1 MRITFNMQAMQYQQ
15 YIENGLNASTQAG
28 LRVVNK
34 RNLLSPEQSPSQY
47 VGAYNIQR
55 MIDELTQFTSNA
67 TNASSWL
74 KNTDKEVTGIIDI
87 LKKVKSDLAIGG
99 TSSESDA
106 DSRKAL
112 AGQAAQLYNS
122 LMDIANSSYLGRYIF
137 GGHQTQ
143 SKPFSDGVNQVTGV
157 TSVTG
162 NGGEVDIKSVYGDLP
177 ELANG
182 KYTAKVSVSNGI
194 ATIKVLDEKGNPV
207 ILDSNG
213 SDQSGSK
220 GNNSVTEL
228 TFEYKPGAV
237 INTGRGISVKMPDTP
252 ENAVELAFT
261 YKAGSEVNYAGD
273 SGSIFS
279 QIGYNQDIAMNITGN
294 NIFTQSYKTLQGTRF
309 NTVGGMAATLST
321 YFSSLDKAN
330 SSIGDSITLSGT
342 DHNGNKIGSATII
355 SPLNPKLDLTNASE
369 KERTLTV
376 GYGDK
381 LYKVIVPQ
389 GAYKSSDDLTSAIN
403 TQLKKAEYV
412 GSLGN
417 VPAGMSVEA
426 YKSFVQGKLDSGN
439 FNGEEADADKQRFYT
454 DISGQVTASA
464 DGDRVSFVT
473 TKAGDNVRLTVSGGS
488 QNVLGFKGMTA
499 ASLGKDTT
507 FEIGYDP
514 HKNGVNQLQT
524 THNGLALFPGGASQT
539 YVINGKLIN
548 VPIPAG
554 AVTIT
559 NETLIDLTGAD
570 DYVVTAKGKEI
581 RVPAAELAAAPTA
594 ADKEA
599 LINQKIMDAGLG
611 SEVQITVTDDGLGT
625 FNVDTEVNSLSKK
638 DYEQAF
644 DQALRASG
652 FDFGMNVS
660 LTPAAGGAIGSYD
673 VTFNMVNDNVG
684 KNTTLTTTYMD
695 MAAVPPIR
703 DMQTEAPTKPSNA
716 SNKEKTLGDLVAFA
730 KNLYGDSAEVTL
742 NNGKLTVRDIRSGES
757 KLTMNIKGANEG
769 ISSSL
774 DTMKMGGNFSGAY
787 DDKWDVS
794 VTGTLN
800 ADGTK
805 DMQVAITDKFG
816 NKIYDRVTSN
826 YLGGEIELPYGV
838 KINPAALEL
847 DAANPTR
854 ATAFSVDLK
863 SRGSLGFGDMSVIEN
878 GDNVNIFR
886 SLKNLEHALLYNI
899 TKNGFAEP
907 TAWKDSTLKSS
918 AKPFLDGAF
927 QGTFNDN
934 WNYEIMQSSGKKDF
948 YIQNE
953 YKDSTGDIRFDP
965 AMTGLGNE
973 LSFGIDYYDNATGA
987 RETMNVSIDI
997 TKANPP
1003 VTDGKSMQD
1012 YIQKTLNADQ
1022 RFIDRGM
1029 KFASKDGKIQLESGS
1044 GTKVVNFTNNGTGA
1058 AKVLTSFVMGF
1069 DTVANNKLSFPVT
1082 SVGEIIDVNDPHDPV
1097 PGLPAKTIIVP
1108 AGTYNNETELLTAI
1122 NDELN
1127 ITTAG
1132 RVQASFDDKGAL
1144 VFKTTGGVPVASS
1157 TAGGDNPLGLGLTG
1171 GINSEIVGTA
1181 AQAPSTNLSE
1191 ATDAQRTL
1199 TFKYM
1204 AGVPPIQQTTSIM
1217 LDKKEYSSP
1226 AELASAVNEK
1236 LAAAGIAEDDMRAV
1250 VNSKGELA
1258 FAKVTNNFSG
1268 ISVEGDHGGFLGF
1281 PKAGDEA
1288 KVKVTDANGKI
1299 VQEVTVSSANK
1310 SVYVSDGLHLGFN
1323 AGSLNATDSFSAGVG
1338 SGIENEIPVLD
1349 AALQQVLEASSIV
1362 GNRGSRV
1369 ETVIAFHGTVIK
1381 SNEEIK
1387 AGYLGSTEID
1397 QVKAQTDWTLA
1408 QSAYQTALTVVGKS
1422 MSISLLDFL
1431 R

>member
-34 RNLLSPEQSPSQY
+34 RNLLSPEQNPSQY

-55 MIDELTQFTSNA
+55 MIDELTQFTNNA
-67 TNASSWL
+67 NNASSWL
-74 KNTDKEVTGIIDI
+74 KNTDKEVTSIIEL
-87 LKKVKSDLAIGG
+87 LKKAKSDLAIGG

-143 SKPFSDGVNQVTGV
+143 NKPFPDGVNQVTGV
-157 TSVTG
+157 TSTIG
-162 NGGEVDIKSVYGDLP
+162 NGGEVDVKAVFGDLP

-182 KYTAKVSVSNGI
+182 KYKAQVSVSNGI
-194 ATIKVLDEKGNPV
+194 ATLKVLDEKGNPV

-213 SDQSGSK
+213 SDQSGTK

-237 INTGRGISVKMPDTP
+237 INTGRGISIKMPDSP
-252 ENAVELAFT
+252 QSAVELSFN
-261 YKAGSEVNYAGD
+261 YKAGSEVNYMGD

-294 NIFTQSYKTLQGTRF
+294 NIFTQTYKTLQGSRF

-330 SSIGDSITLSGT
+330 SSIGDSITISGT
-342 DHNGNKIGSATII
+342 DHNGNKVGAATII

-381 LYKVIVPQ
+381 LYKVVVPQ
-389 GAYKSSDDLTSAIN
+389 GAYKSPEDLTGAIN
-403 TQLKKAEYV
+403 NQLKTAEYV
-412 GSLGN
+412 GSLGDI
-417 VPAGMSVEA
+417 PAGMSVET
-426 YKSFVQGKLDSGN
+426 YKNFVQGKIDSGD
-439 FNGEEADADKQRFYT
+439 FEGEKAEADKQKFYT
-454 DISGQVTASA
+454 DLSGQVSAFA
-464 DGDRVSFVT
+464 DGDRISFVT
-473 TKAGDNVRLTVSGGS
+473 TKAGDNVRLTVSGGA

-499 ASLGKDTT
+499 ASLGKDTS

-514 HKNGVNQLQT
+514 HKSGINQLQT
-524 THNGLALFPGGASQT
+524 THNGMMLFPGGGSQSF
-539 YVINGKLIN
+539 VINGKLIN

-554 AVTIT
+554 NITTT
-559 NETLIDLTGAD
+559 NETLVDLNGAN
-570 DYVVTAKGKEI
+570 DYVVNAKGKEI
-581 RVPAAELAAAPTA
+581 RVTAAELAAAPTA
-594 ADKEA
+594 ADKQA
-599 LINQKIMDAGLG
+599 LINQKISDAGLG

-625 FNVDTEVNSLSKK
+625 FNVDTSVSDLSKK

-644 DQALRASG
+644 DKALRASG

-660 LTPAAGGAIGSYD
+660 LTPSAGGIGSFD
-673 VTFNMVNDNVG
+673 VTFNMVNNNVD
-684 KNTTLTTTYMD
+684 KNTALTTTYMD

-703 DMQTEAPTKPSNA
+703 DMQTDAPVRPSNA
-716 SNKEKTLGDLVAFA
+716 SNKEKTLGDLVEFA

-742 NNGKLTVRDIRSGES
+742 SNGKLTVRDIRSGES
-757 KLTMNIKGANEG
+757 KLSMNIKGSNEG

-774 DTMKMGGNFSGAY
+774 DSMKMGGKFTGSY
-787 DDKWDVS
+787 DDKWDIS

-805 DMQVAITDKFG
+805 DMQIAITDKFG
-816 NKIYDRVTSN
+816 NKIYDRVASN

-854 ATAFSVDLK
+854 TTAFSVDLK
-863 SRGSLGFGDMSVIEN
+863 SRGALGFGDMNVIEN
-878 GDNVNIFR
+878 GDNVNIFK

-907 TAWKDSTLKSS
+907 SAWKDSSLKSS
-918 AKPFLDGAF
+918 AKPFLDGTF

-934 WNYEIMQSSGKKDF
+934 WNYEVMQSGGKKDF

-953 YKDSTGDIRFDP
+953 YKDATGDIRFDP

-973 LSFGIDYYDNATGA
+973 LAFGVDYYDNVTGV
-987 RETMNVSIDI
+987 RETLNVSIDI
-997 TKANPP
+997 TKAVPP
-1003 VTDGKSMQD
+1003 VTDAKSMQD
-1012 YIQKTLNADQ
+1012 YIKKTLNDDQ
-1022 RFIDRGM
+1022 RFIDRGV
-1029 KFASKDGKIQLESGS
+1029 KFTSKDGKIQLESGS

-1069 DTVANNKLSFPVT
+1069 ETVANNKVSFPVT

-1108 AGTYNNETELLTAI
+1108 PGTYNTEADLLAAI
-1122 NDELN
+1122 NGELN

-1144 VFKTTGGVPVASS
+1144 VFKTTGDVPVATS
-1157 TAGGDNPLGLGLTG
+1157 TAGGANPLGLGLTG
-1171 GINSEIVGTA
+1171 GIDSEIVGTGV
-1181 AQAPSTNLSE
+1181 QAPTTNLTE
-1191 ATDAQRTL
+1191 ATEAQRTL

-1204 AGVPPIQQTTSIM
+1204 AGVPPVQQTTSIM
-1217 LDKKEYSSP
+1217 LDKKEYASP
-1226 AELASAVNEK
+1226 AALAAAVNEK
-1236 LAAAGIAEDDMRAV
+1236 LAAAGIAEDDMKAV
-1250 VNSKGELA
+1250 INSKGEMA
-1258 FAKVTNNFSG
+1258 FAKATTNFSG
-1268 ISVEGDHGGFLGF
+1268 VTVEGDHSGFLGF

-1288 KVKVTDANGKI
+1288 KVKVTDANGKV
-1299 VQEVTVSSANK
+1299 VQEVTVSSANQ

-1338 SGIENEIPVLD
+1338 SGIENEIPILD

-1369 ETVIAFHGTVIK
+1369 ETVISFNGTVIK
-1381 SNEEIK
+1381 SNEAIK
-1387 AGYLGSTEID
+1387 AGYLGSTEMD
-1397 QVKAQTDWTLA
+1397 QIKAQTDWTLA
-1408 QSAYQTALTVVGKS
+1408 QGAYQTALTVVGKS